1 MEPATTTIV
10 VMGVSGSGK
19 STVAEKLVERLGWEF
34 AEGDD
39 FHPGANVAKMRAGTP
54 LDDEDR
60 RPWLRTVAD
69 WIGERERAGRS
80 VIVTCSALRRSYRE
94 ALRDGHPSVWFAH
107 VTVDP
112 EVLRDRLRKRTGH
125 YMPSSLL
132 ESQLATLEPLQD
144 DEPGAAVSGAG
155 SPDERTSAPSASSTC
170 STVSSRAS
178 PRS

>member
-1 MEPATTTIV
+1 MATTSIV

-39 FHPGANVAKMRAGTP
+39 FHPEANVAKMRAGTP
-54 LDDEDR
+54 LVDDDR
-60 RPWLRTVAD
+60 WPWLRSLAG
-69 WIGERERAGRS
+69 WIGEREQAGRS
-80 VIVTCSALRRSYRE
+80 VVVTCSALKRSYRE
-94 ALRDGHPSVWFAH
+94 VLCEGHPSVWFAH

-112 EVLRDRLRKRTGH
+112 DVLRDRLEKRTGH

-132 ESQLATLEPLQD
+132 ESQVATLEQLQD

-155 SPDERTSAPSASSTC
+155 SPDDVVEQLLAALDSERGL
-170 STVSSRAS
+170 R
-178 PRS
+178 R